1 MTTTDAHMASPR
13 LLVVASLMFATAL
26 GVCWLNYPYMIFGT
40 TQLAQSLWMGG
51 LGLAAAGALMLLISV
66 LRYVWLT
73 FRGRCSP
80 ALLITSLGVCA
91 GFIALTH
98 YYFRF
103 LERMP

>member
-1 MTTTDAHMASPR
+1 MTTTEAHMASPR
-13 LLVVASLMFATAL
+13 LLVVASSMFATAL

-73 FRGRCSP
+73 LRGRCSP
-80 ALLITSLGVCA
+80 ALLITSFGVCA

-98 YYFRF
+98 YYYRF